1 MGHGGL
7 PGYFWWRLMF
17 SCVRIY
23 PATHICV
30 CGPASVCVCV
40 GGQSL
45 TGAVLNT
52 DNRVDVLQLRWCRQ
66 KVLSSP
72 WQNRVPDLPRCV
84 CLVPEKETALV
95 ISAL

>member
-1 MGHGGL
+1 MAFDVFMCAHISSYTHTCMCL
-7 PGYFWWRLMF
+7 CKCL
-17 SCVRIY
+17 CVR
-23 PATHICV
+23 
-30 CGPASVCVCV
+30 VCV

-72 WQNRVPDLPRCV
+72 WQNRVLDLPRCD
-84 CLVPEKETALV
+84 CLVPEKKTALV